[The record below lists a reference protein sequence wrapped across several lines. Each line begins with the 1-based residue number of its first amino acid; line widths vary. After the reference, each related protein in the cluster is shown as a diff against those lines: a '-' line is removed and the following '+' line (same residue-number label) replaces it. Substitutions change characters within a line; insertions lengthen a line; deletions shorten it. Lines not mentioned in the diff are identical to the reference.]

1 MLIETVNDGVDI
13 SFVIS
18 SLVQMICDPYYRTV
32 EGFKALFYKE
42 WLLPMYSFAKKSS
55 LILYG
60 GDDKMKNV
68 LPVMFDA
75 EEAQRRLNHHENLN
89 QNPEYAPT
97 FIFFLDCVHQLY

>member
-18 SLVQMICDPYYRTV
+18 SLVQLICDPYYRTM

-42 WLLPMYSFAKKSS
+42 WLMPMYSFAKKSS

-60 GDDKMKNV
+60 GDDQMKNV
-68 LPVMFDA
+68 LPVKFDA
-75 EEAQRRLNHHENLN
+75 EEA
-89 QNPEYAPT
+89 
-97 FIFFLDCVHQLY
+97 